1 MWQHAVTFAAME
13 APTFELVASSLR
25 ADAHDFE
32 AFLEALAAK
41 LNGALPDSTTVER
54 GGRLKGRRVERIQVD
69 LGESR
74 YRLEVTKAGR
84 PLGSRARVVRG
95 IVLKNEELPLDEW
108 IDALSRDLTA
118 AAETSERSRLA
129 LERLLHE

>member
-1 MWQHAVTFAAME
+1 VE

-25 ADAHDFE
+25 ADAQDFG
-32 AFLEALAAK
+32 AFLEALATK
-41 LNGALPDSTTVER
+41 LAGALPEATTIER
-54 GGRLKGRRVERIQVD
+54 GGRFRGRRVERIQVD

-84 PLGSRARVVRG
+84 PLGSRSRVVRG
-95 IVLKNEELPLDEW
+95 IVLKNDELALDQW
-108 IDALSRDLTA
+108 IEALSGDLTA
-118 AAETSERSRLA
+118 AAETSERSRVA